1 MSFVVLCDF
10 DGTVVKI
17 DTCTLVLEKFARTDW
32 RVFEERFE
40 KGELTLEECLQ
51 AQFSTVLAS
60 KSQMLEEVEKAAS
73 LRPGFVELTGY
84 CKANGFPLILVSAGL
99 DFIIKHFLKRQ
110 GLNCSLRICVPK
122 AKFTERGIRFAFP
135 RLRFASSVNFKD
147 DLVSYYQK
155 KGKKVVFIGD
165 GKADYVAAK
174 EADFSFAI
182 RSSMLAELL
191 REDGNA
197 YKEIDNFDEVVEALS
212 TVVPTR
218 GSRNA

>member
-10 DGTVVKI
+10 DGTVVEI
-17 DTCTLVLEKFARTDW
+17 DTCTLVLEKFASTNW

-40 KGELTLEECLQ
+40 RGELTLEECLQ

-73 LRPGFVELTGY
+73 IRPGFLELIKY
-84 CKANGFPLILVSAGL
+84 CKAKAFPLILVSAGL
-99 DFIIKHFLKRQ
+99 DFVIKHFLERE
-110 GLNCSLRICVPK
+110 GLNGSLRIRVPK
-122 AKFTERGIRFAFP
+122 AEFTERGIRFTFP
-135 RLRFASSVNFKD
+135 RLHFTSSVNFKD

-191 REDGNA
+191 EKDGSA
-197 YKEIDNFDEVVEALS
+197 YKKIDSFDEVVEALS

-218 GSRNA
+218 GFRNV